1 MKTFLLVF
9 AVALLAV
16 CGGAAGAFLLAL
28 TPSASQREVVLTP
41 IEPVRVTPGASKA
54 DDPALRDELAAL
66 AAHVDRLEAEIV
78 RLRDGSSRTPAIA
91 PAATDALAESTPP
104 RDAILEVI
112 EQDRQERQR
121 KQQEERD
128 QREMTQLLARSER
141 IAQEVGLDARQQKS
155 LTDVLVLERQKIDE
169 MRAQFRGDDGA
180 PRDFEQA
187 REQFQALRAW
197 KTNELATRLGADV
210 AKRIEEE
217 DDARWRGAQRAFRG
231 ERRGDTAP
239 APDGG

>member
-16 CGGAAGAFLLAL
+16 CGGAVGAFLLAL
-28 TPSASQREVVLTP
+28 APSAPAREDVVTSV
-41 IEPVRVTPGASKA
+41 EPVHATPVAPMA
-54 DDPALRDELAAL
+54 DDAALRDELAAL
-66 AAHVDRLEAEIV
+66 AAHVDRLEAEIE
-78 RLRDGSSRTPAIA
+78 RLREGSSRTPAIA
-91 PAATDALAESTPP
+91 PAATDALAATAPP

-128 QREMTQLLARSER
+128 EREMTQLLARSER

-155 LTDVLVLERQKIDE
+155 LTDVLVLERQKMDE
-169 MRAQFRGDDGA
+169 MRAQFRGEDGA

-187 REQFQALRAW
+187 RGQYQALRAW
-197 KTNELATRLGADV
+197 KTNELSTRFGADV
-210 AKRIEEE
+210 AKRIEEQ
-217 DDARWRGAQRAFRG
+217 DDARWRGAQRGFRA
-231 ERRGDTAP
+231 ERRDEP

>member
-16 CGGAAGAFLLAL
+16 CGGAAGAFFLARM
-28 TPSASQREVVLTP
+28 PSAPAREAVVTP
-41 IEPVRVTPGASKA
+41 IEPARAASVAPSA
-54 DDPALRDELAAL
+54 DDSALRAELDAL
-66 AAHVDRLEAEIV
+66 AAHVDRLEDEIV
-78 RLRDGSSRTPAIA
+78 RLREGASRAPVIA
-91 PAATDALAESTPP
+91 PAETGALATATPP

-121 KQQEERD
+121 QQQAERE
-128 QREMTQLLARSER
+128 QREMSQLLARSER
-141 IAQEVGLDARQQKS
+141 IAQEVGLDARQQKA

-169 MRAQFRGDDGA
+169 MRAQFRGEDGA

-197 KTNELATRLGADV
+197 KTSELSTRLGADV
-210 AKRIEEE
+210 AERVEQH
-217 DDARWRGAQRAFRG
+217 DDARWRSAQRAFRG
-231 ERRGDTAP
+231 ARRDDTAP